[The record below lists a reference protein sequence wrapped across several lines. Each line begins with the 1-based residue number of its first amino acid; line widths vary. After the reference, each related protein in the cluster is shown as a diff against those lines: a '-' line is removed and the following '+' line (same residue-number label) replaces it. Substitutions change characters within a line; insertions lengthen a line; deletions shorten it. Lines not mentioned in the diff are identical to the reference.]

1 MHKHACDKHALV
13 VTTTCSCCHRYSSS
27 CHTFPL
33 PPRPA
38 QPTHPALTHLAP
50 GMRLDLREFELCVI
64 LVHGL
69 DLLARG
75 RAHDFD
81 DFYELIHIAVAR
93 EEGLAEH
100 ELRKDTP
107 KRPRVNRRSVVR
119 GSENQLRRAV
129 VARAAPKTSQGVSL
143 FSKVSGV
150 SLFTVPLLSLY
161 CLFTVPV
168 H

>member
-1 MHKHACDKHALV
+1 MHTNAQMQV
-13 VTTTCSCCHRYSSS
+13 NTCSCCHRFSSS
-27 CHTFPL
+27 CHTFPRPPL
-33 PPRPA
+33 PV
-38 QPTHPALTHLAP
+38 QPPPPHTHLAP
-50 GMRLDLREFELCVI
+50 GMRLDLREFELGVI

-100 ELRKDTP
+100 QLRKDTP
-107 KRPRVNRRSVVR
+107 KRPRVNRRRVVR

-161 CLFTVPV
+161 CTCALIFTGIFTL
-168 H
+168 